1 MPTFEFEV
9 QDIYCP
15 ACAVHIE
22 NSLKEKKYIK
32 SIVVNSLDKIATVEV
47 NENINTPEIIAQLI
61 KDMDDC
67 GYPCT
72 NIVDVEKRNREAQ
85 KAIRKS
91 WRKGAAGIISGLAL
105 VGTSFLTMGLPIAA
119 MGVIAGVSSALTF
132 YLGKD
137 TYALAVSRFLK
148 TRKLN
153 MEALFTI
160 STVLAVVVS
169 CLSFAVPWMPM
180 MFDAA
185 LLILGFKNIG
195 TAIKESAKQRISNRS
210 LSSYAPTKIKVATD
224 SATEQEYTSA
234 ELVPGNSTPVADL
247 VPGQIIIVPSQQTV
261 PVDGVCLTKKE
272 GTSIYTTVMTGKT
285 VPQAVAFQEQI
296 QAGSVVPKDV
306 PYIKIRVTAKVE
318 DSYLAQYDQSIKAA
332 ERQKAPI
339 ETATA
344 QSLEWFIPAVFT
356 LAVLSGLVMGFLF
369 SPAAGILTCISVLVS
384 ACPCTMGLITPLDIK
399 TGIVKAAEHGI
410 IFKSGKG
417 IEEAAQTESVAFD
430 YNATL
435 TTGEFKVVKST
446 IPEDMLNL
454 FVKMETQSAHP
465 IAEAI
470 VKEFSKSTRPE
481 EFKQFAHERFR
492 TGIVA
497 TADNN
502 KFIVGNR
509 QMLRDHKIP
518 FDHLEPEIAA
528 VDAEQVVFLANDKN
542 VIGYVLLT
550 DPFRE
555 DAVETVA
562 ELQNQRK
569 KVYICTGAD
578 EPTAKRAADKLH
590 IPPENIRA
598 NCLAF
603 SNDPQ
608 ANTKS
613 KFIKECMDRG
623 ELICHVGDGDNDGE
637 AVAKSSCGIAV
648 LSKTGGRITQQKAG
662 AIVPPDSLWSIV
674 TLFEISKQTVKNIKQ
689 NLFISIAYNIL
700 AMAAFSGGM
709 MALGIVV
716 HPALAAFFMILQ
728 TLFILLN
735 VEIFRRQAVAARP
748 TSHASKQNLDKN
760 FTEKNLKSFIA
771 PSSKLQPSPQ
781 ESISKAIATKNSG
794 DEEMLQKAKVFLS
807 RVIDKYIAS
816 LSVNY
821 YGELRARTL
830 QTQIEGCQKKDELI
844 PLIKNFL
851 RTGQTTV
858 DLEWHNFFRS
868 PSLKSSTDEF
878 SLRGIL
884 FNYFFPQLPKMENW
898 MRNLTINDILKN
910 EYNDVILDS
919 NIVACFRKC

>member
-1 MPTFEFEV
+1 MPTFEFDV

-32 SIVVNSLDKIATVEV
+32 SIVVNSLDKIATVEL
-47 NENINTPEIIAQLI
+47 NENTPEIINQL
-61 KDMDDC
+61 KTDMDDC

-72 NIVDVEKRNREAQ
+72 NIVDVEKRNRETQ

-91 WRKGAAGIISGLAL
+91 WQKGAAGIIGGLAL
-105 VGTSFLTMGLPIAA
+105 IGTSFFAMVPIAA
-119 MGVIAGVSSALTF
+119 MGVIAGISSALTF

-148 TRKLN
+148 SKKLT
-153 MEALFTI
+153 MEALFTV

-169 CLSFAVPWMPM
+169 CLAFAFPWMPM

-195 TAIKESAKQRISNRS
+195 TAIKESAKQRISNRT

-224 SATEQEYTSA
+224 ATVEQEFTSA
-234 ELVPGNSTPVADL
+234 ELVPGTSTPVVDL

-272 GTSIYTTVMTGKT
+272 GTSIYTTMMTGKT
-285 VPQAVAFQEQI
+285 EPQAITYQQPI

-306 PYIKIRVTAKVE
+306 PYIKIQVAAKAE

-344 QSLEWFIPAVFT
+344 KSLEWFIPAVFT
-356 LAVLSGLVMGFLF
+356 LAVLSGLIVGFLL
-369 SPAAGILTCISVLVS
+369 SPAAGILTSISVLVS

-417 IEEAAQTESVAFD
+417 IEEAAQTNSVAFD

-435 TTGEFKVVKST
+435 STGEFKVMKST
-446 IPEDMLNL
+446 IPEDMQNL
-454 FVKMETQSAHP
+454 FVKIESQSDHP

-470 VKEFSKSTRPE
+470 VKGFSNATRPE
-481 EFKQFAHERFR
+481 EFKKFACERFR

-497 TADNN
+497 VADNK

-509 QMLRDHKIP
+509 QMLRDHEIP
-518 FDHLEPEIAA
+518 FAHLEAEIAA
-528 VDAEQVVFLANDKN
+528 IDAEQVVFLANEKN
-542 VIGYVLLT
+542 VLGYVLLT
-550 DPFRE
+550 DPLRD
-555 DAVETVA
+555 DAVETIA
-562 ELQNQRK
+562 ELQNQDK
-569 KVYICTGAD
+569 TVYMCTGAD
-578 EPTAKRAADKLH
+578 FDTAKRAAEKLR
-590 IPPENIRA
+590 IPLENIRA

-603 SNDPQ
+603 SNDPK

-662 AIVPPDSLWSIV
+662 AIVPADSLWSIV
-674 TLFEISKQTVKNIKQ
+674 TLFEISNQTVKNIKQ
-689 NLFISIAYNIL
+689 NLFVSIAYNIL
-700 AMAAFSGGM
+700 AMAAFGGVM
-709 MALGIVV
+709 MALGIKV

-728 TLFILLN
+728 TVLILLN
-735 VEIFRRQAVAARP
+735 VEIFRRQTVTPRP
-748 TSHASKQNLDKN
+748 TPSPSKNKLTHNLRQ
-760 FTEKNLKSFIA
+760 ENLKSLNA
-771 PSSKLQPSPQ
+771 QSSKLQPSPQ
-781 ESISKAIATKNSG
+781 ESISKTISIKNSG
-794 DEEMLQKAKVFLS
+794 DEEMLQKAKLFLM
-807 RVIDKYIAS
+807 RVIDNYIAS
-816 LSVNY
+816 LSINY
-821 YGELRARTL
+821 YGELRAKNL
-830 QTQIEGCQKKDELI
+830 QMQIQGCKEKDELI

-858 DLEWHNFFRS
+858 DMQWHNFFRS

-884 FNYFFPQLPKMENW
+884 FNYFFPQLPKLENW

-910 EYNDVILDS
+910 EYNDVILDH